1 MHSLKPIC
9 SLISPSSDRGLKQQA
24 LRTALENGTMIED
37 VKGEHPLGAVLV
49 ATVFE
54 GFYSAGLFI
63 AKSYYH
69 KVMGPQSGAKRD
81 VERSLNL

>member
-1 MHSLKPIC
+1 
-9 SLISPSSDRGLKQQA
+9 
-24 LRTALENGTMIED
+24 MIED

>member
-1 MHSLKPIC
+1 MQRALQDAQGDIRQSRFALRYRRPI
-9 SLISPSSDRGLKQQA
+9 RTGARNNKA
-24 LRTALENGTMIED
+24 LRTALENETMIQD
-37 VKGEHPLGAVLV
+37 VKDEHPLGAVLV

-69 KVMGPQSGAKRD
+69 
-81 VERSLNL
+81 